1 MKLRRLCASA
11 LATSMSVGLIAT
23 AAPMA
28 HAATDNPVHNA
39 AQDAFNYW
47 APRLMKSS
55 PSFTIPGASES
66 GEVKWALPVTDSPE
80 LLDAAAQ
87 SDAAFRQALDNPRK
101 LRDLTGGVDK
111 ITPAVSDDGA
121 LVVVLPFDK
130 ASVDAGRVVLSN
142 LLAGTMIQA
151 TQDKESQVPIG
162 APDNAIR
169 LLYDVVVGGE
179 SKTTGFD
186 LVDALKPVVTIANRE
201 VAYNNG
207 KKSSPEFES
216 ITNLAITPINPET
229 RNVITESMRVLNGQG
244 DVTSILEVLRT
255 PNEGEKGD
263 PSKGGLVPVQGADG
277 KPLKQ
282 EKGVDSDKESVE
294 HTIEFVSPKEGDQV
308 YLMHRVVDAKGN
320 DVVQPDMRTLSA
332 LKPTLDVQAS
342 SQEGSRK
349 LVGEDKQTIY
359 NQAKVRQLTPG
370 KPYQVLVNLSQC
382 NPTDGCTE
390 IAAVNRE
397 IIPRDTTERTENFA
411 VDIDTSN
418 VDENNTFEWS
428 TSVFE
433 GTGDV
438 KKMGEKLAAVD
449 DHPGAQVLS
458 FSGDATSLNKTG
470 AGERAQQHSNEGKLE
485 IKDEAPPVPMEDVR
499 KNNESL
505 DADSSEDSSAKVWGI
520 GIVAGLLGVI
530 VVPLFAVFAW
540 RNRSSNVQ
548 AGEK

>member
-1 MKLRRLCASA
+1 MKLRRLCAST
-11 LATSMSVGLIAT
+11 LASTMTVGLIAMT
-23 AAPMA
+23 APTAY
-28 HAATDNPVHNA
+28 AATDNPVHNA
-39 AQDAFNYW
+39 AQEAFDYW

-55 PSFTIPGASES
+55 PSFAVPGASDS
-66 GEVKWALPVTDSPE
+66 GQVKWALPVTDSPE
-80 LLDAAAQ
+80 LMNAAAEA
-87 SDAAFRQALDNPRK
+87 DAEFRRALDNPRK

-111 ITPAVSDDGA
+111 VTPAVTDDGA

-130 ASVDAGRVVLSN
+130 ASMNDGRVVLDN
-142 LLAGTMIQA
+142 LLSGTMIQA

-162 APDNAIR
+162 APDSAIR
-169 LLYDVVVGGE
+169 LLYDVVAGGE
-179 SKTTGFD
+179 HKTTGFD
-186 LVDALKPVVTIANRE
+186 LVDALKPVVTVANRE

-207 KKSSPEFES
+207 KADSPDFQS
-216 ITNLAITPINPET
+216 ITNLSITPINPET

-255 PNEGEKGD
+255 PKEGEKGD
-263 PSKGGLVPVQGADG
+263 PDKGGLVPVESADG

-282 EKGVDSDKESVE
+282 EKEVDSDKESVD

-320 DVVQPDMRTLSA
+320 NVVQPDMRTLSA

-349 LVGEDKQTIY
+349 LADSGKQTIY

-390 IAAVNRE
+390 VAAVNRE

-418 VDENNTFEWS
+418 VDTDNTFEWS

-438 KKMGEKLAAVD
+438 KKMGAKLAAVD
-449 DHPGAQVLS
+449 DHPSAQVLS
-458 FSGDATSLNKTG
+458 FSGDGNSLNKVG
-470 AGERAQQHSNEGKLE
+470 AGERAQQHSDEPKLE
-485 IKDEAPPVPMEDVR
+485 IKDEAPPVQMEDVR
-499 KNNESL
+499 KNNEQL
-505 DADSSEDSSAKVWGI
+505 DAESGEDNSVAIWTIGGLVAAVVALLAGALWWRGRGSATQG
-520 GIVAGLLGVI
+520 
-530 VVPLFAVFAW
+530 
-540 RNRSSNVQ
+540 
-548 AGEK
+548 GE